1 MTELFGTDGIRGTVG
16 EWPLVPEFFLKIG
29 KSAGRILISDN
40 KNANIVVGRDT
51 RSSGPMLQS
60 ALVSGLMASG
70 VVAIDAEVIPTS
82 GVAWLIKKTGAAAGA
97 VISASHNPVDQNG
110 VKFFS
115 ANGQKLSPDT
125 ERKIERIALAENG
138 VEAETRIPSWK
149 IGRAINGGV
158 LHELYIQALLSEHPN
173 RFLEGLKIV
182 LDCANGAASWIAP
195 QVFDRAGARVIAL
208 NASPTG
214 ENINVKCGSEHIRR
228 YPGEMGALI
237 QHYQA
242 DFGLA
247 FDGDAD
253 RVAFV
258 DNAGTLIDGDY
269 ILGLLAHY
277 LGGHGLLLANS
288 VVTTT
293 MRNAGLKTFVES
305 SGFIMFETRV
315 GDKYVVEK
323 LVELKSQNNQDGQFG
338 LGGEQSGHVIL
349 LNDEFTTGDGIRTA
363 LYLMHA
369 YLESGHKNMGD
380 FTASVNKTPQIIAS
394 AHVGSGPRIDRNDL
408 DSLEKQIIDA
418 TPGINRINLRYSGTE
433 PIFRVMLES
442 DHESTEEDL
451 AKIAYELCLDAQKT
465 SGVKD
470 GTIDILN
477 CTRGGLISL

>member
-16 EWPLVPEFFLKIG
+16 EWPLVPEFFLEIG
-29 KSAGRILISDN
+29 KSAGRILVSDN
-40 KNANIVVGRDT
+40 TNSNIIVGRDT

-82 GVAWLIKKTGAAAGA
+82 GVAWLIKKMGAAAGA
-97 VISASHNPVDQNG
+97 VISASHNPAEQNG

-115 ANGQKLSPDT
+115 ANGQKLTPDT
-125 ERKIERIALAENG
+125 ERKIERMALAENG
-138 VEAETRIPSWK
+138 VEAKTRIPSCK

-305 SGFIMFETRV
+305 S
-315 GDKYVVEK
+315 YVVEK

-369 YLESGHKNMGD
+369 YLESGHKNMGG

-451 AKIAYELCLDAQKT
+451 AKIAYELCQNAQKT

-477 CTRGGLISL
+477 CARGGLISL

>member
-1 MTELFGTDGIRGTVG
+1 MTGLFGTDGIRGTVG
-16 EWPLVPEFFLKIG
+16 NWPLVPEFFLEIG
-29 KSAGRILISDN
+29 KSVGRILISDN
-40 KNANIVVGRDT
+40 KNAIFVVGRDT

-70 VVAIDAEVIPTS
+70 VVVIDAEVIPTS
-82 GVAWLIKKTGAAAGA
+82 GVSWLIKKMGAAAGA
-97 VISASHNPVDQNG
+97 VISASHNPVEQNG
-110 VKFFS
+110 IKFFD
-115 ANGQKLSPDT
+115 ADGKKLSPDT
-125 ERKIERIALAENG
+125 ERKIERIALIKKK
-138 VEAETRIPSWK
+138 VEAETMIPSWK
-149 IGRAINGGV
+149 IGRATNGGV

-173 RFLEGLKIV
+173 RFLEGINIV
-182 LDCANGAASWIAP
+182 IDCANGAASWIAP
-195 QVFDRAGARVIAL
+195 QVFDRASARVIAL
-208 NASPTG
+208 NSSPTG

-228 YPGEMGALI
+228 YPGEMGSLI
-237 QHYQA
+237 QHYRA

-258 DNAGTLIDGDY
+258 DNTGKLIDGDY
-269 ILGLLAHY
+269 ILGLLAHF
-277 LGGHGLLLANS
+277 LGEHGLLLANS

-293 MRNAGLKTFVES
+293 MRNTGLKTYVES
-305 SGFIMFETRV
+305 SGFKMFETRV

-323 LVELKSQNNQDGQFG
+323 LNELKSQNNQSVQYG

-363 LYLMHA
+363 LYLIHA
-369 YLESGHKNMGD
+369 YLESGFNLMEN
-380 FTASVNKTPQIIAS
+380 FTESINKTPQIIAS
-394 AHVGSGPRIDRNDL
+394 AHVGPGPRIDRNDL
-408 DSLEKQIIDA
+408 DSLEKQIIDI

-451 AKIAYELCLDAQKT
+451 AQIAYMLCKDAQKT

-477 CTRGGLISL
+477 CTRGGLINL

>member
-1 MTELFGTDGIRGTVG
+1 MTELFGTDGMRGTVG
-16 EWPLVPEFFLKIG
+16 KWPLVPEFFLKIG
-29 KSAGRILISDN
+29 RSAGRTLISDN
-40 KNANIVVGRDT
+40 KNANIIVGRDT
-51 RSSGPMLQS
+51 RASGPMLQS

-70 VVAIDAEVIPTS
+70 VVVIDAAVIPTS
-82 GVAWLIKKTGAAAGA
+82 GVSWLINKIGAAAGA
-97 VISASHNPVDQNG
+97 VISASHNPVEQNG

-115 ANGQKLSPDT
+115 ADGQKLSPDT
-125 ERKIERIALAENG
+125 ERKIERIALAKNR
-138 VEAETRIPSWK
+138 VEAETRMPSWN
-149 IGRAINGGV
+149 IGRATNGGV

-173 RFLEGLKIV
+173 RFLEGIKIV

-195 QVFDRAGARVIAL
+195 QVFDRAGARVIAF

-214 ENINVKCGSEHIRR
+214 ENINVNCGSEHIRR
-228 YPGEMGALI
+228 YPDEMGSLI

-258 DNAGTLIDGDY
+258 DAAGKLIDGDY
-269 ILGLLAHY
+269 ILGLLARY
-277 LGGHGLLLANS
+277 LGGHGWLLANS

-293 MRNAGLKTFVES
+293 MRNAGLKSFVEA
-305 SGFIMFETRV
+305 SGFKMFETRV
-315 GDKYVVEK
+315 GDKHVVEK
-323 LVELKSQNNQDGQFG
+323 LIDLKSKNYQADQYG

-369 YLESGHKNMGD
+369 YLESGCRNMGD

-394 AHVGSGPRIDRNDL
+394 AYIGSGPRIDRNDL
-408 DSLEKQIIDA
+408 DSLEEQIIEI

-451 AKIAYELCLDAQKT
+451 AQIAYVLCQDAQKT
-465 SGVKD
+465 GGVRD

-477 CTRGGLISL
+477 CTSGGLISL